1 MTKYS
6 HMSVGTILIRSTKD
20 TKKKP
25 LKLPE
30 AVRGQEGFSFKT
42 LDRAINSPPD
52 GLILI

>member
-6 HMSVGTILIRSTKD
+6 HMSVGTILIQSTID

-30 AVRGQEGFSFKT
+30 VVRGQEGFSFKT
-42 LDRAINSPPD
+42 LDKSNK
-52 GLILI
+52 